1 MKYIYY
7 SSLYKKYVIGK
18 IVKFH
23 RMYQGGMQFTI
34 KYKNETKI
42 ISASIDIWNEI
53 KREKS
58 LDSNKDVVLLWF
70 KGEIPTVK
78 DKNSD
83 RFDVVCKRYIYMYCP
98 EELL

>member
-1 MKYIYY
+1 MMYIYY

-18 IVKFH
+18 VVKFY

-42 ISASIDIWNEI
+42 SSASIDTWNKI
-53 KREKS
+53 KRERTA
-58 LDSNKDVVLLWF
+58 NNYKDAVLLWF
-70 KGEIPTVK
+70 KGEIPAVK

-83 RFDVVCKRYIYMYCP
+83 RFTELCKRYIYMYCP